1 MFIVAYTY
9 FLPTSYLQPRTLL
22 SYYSEPIYTIFP
34 SLIFAMHAAEQK
46 YHTQLFDNKCCNIKA
61 GTTVGIE
68 SNLEDSASSLI
79 YFGGGNTSI
88 INGSSWS
95 DDNDDDDLPGYESI
109 VCLVESRQRVDG
121 TSRDSSSVEHTEE
134 SPPPSYNDVVH
145 LYSFER

>member
-1 MFIVAYTY
+1 MRRNKNI
-9 FLPTSYLQPRTLL
+9 LHNCLL
-22 SYYSEPIYTIFP
+22 INVI
-34 SLIFAMHAAEQK
+34 L
-46 YHTQLFDNKCCNIKA
+46 LKA
-61 GTTVGIE
+61 GTTLGIE
-68 SNLEDSASSLI
+68 NNLEDSASSLI
-79 YFGGGNTSI
+79 YFGRGNASI

-121 TSRDSSSVEHTEE
+121 TSGSSSVEHTDE